1 MPQTGTAISPPDFDD
16 LNGMQRAAIVML
28 MLGEEQ
34 AAVVLGT
41 LSSREVRDI
50 GSAMYSLHNLN
61 QETVAGVLDVFVT
74 TLGKQTN
81 IGLDSGTYIQNV
93 MTKALGSDK
102 AQVVLKKIAPAAYA
116 RPIEI
121 LDWMNAQSIKE
132 VISEERPQIAAL
144 VIANLDH
151 ALAAEVLA
159 LMPENL
165 QTEII
170 TRIALLETVQPE
182 AIQDLERVMQRK
194 FEVSTSLRSSQ
205 FGGVKTAAKIMSF
218 TNQAAEKKIFGD
230 IIQSDKDLVAEIK
243 DNMFIFDN
251 LAGTDN
257 RSLQI
262 LLRGV
267 DSKVLVV
274 ALKGAG
280 EKMRAFLLSGL
291 SVRAAEDIRDEL
303 ETIGPVRLSDVQAA
317 QKEIITLARQ
327 MSDDGEIVLAGLG
340 GEQMV

>member
-1 MPQTGTAISPPDFDD
+1 
-16 LNGMQRAAIVML
+16 
-28 MLGEEQ
+28 
-34 AAVVLGT
+34 
-41 LSSREVRDI
+41 
-50 GSAMYSLHNLN
+50 
-61 QETVAGVLDVFVT
+61 
-74 TLGKQTN
+74 
-81 IGLDSGTYIQNV
+81 
-93 MTKALGSDK
+93 
-102 AQVVLKKIAPAAYA
+102 
-116 RPIEI
+116 
-121 LDWMNAQSIKE
+121 
-132 VISEERPQIAAL
+132 
-144 VIANLDH
+144 
-151 ALAAEVLA
+151 
-159 LMPENL
+159 
-165 QTEII
+165 
-170 TRIALLETVQPE
+170 
-182 AIQDLERVMQRK
+182 
-194 FEVSTSLRSSQ
+194 
-205 FGGVKTAAKIMSF
+205 
-218 TNQAAEKKIFGD
+218 
-230 IIQSDKDLVAEIK
+230 
-243 DNMFIFDN
+243 MFIFDN